1 MSTITDTSLLE
12 LLSGLTGRNI
22 PQRNSFDNFIF
33 GLPDVD
39 AGSPSC
45 KPSVRNNIIQIEN
58 SINQIYSKYSNAL
71 TWNQGGIVTRPD
83 LWDEIKLLLEKLPND
98 HAATHALLAQIQ
110 SCVDLHLDPRVTL
123 FAQRTLGAESES
135 WPALARDS
143 YTIWLLQV
151 AESFY
156 ADLMNKVHFNAAASH
171 STSATYRARRRDD
184 WRGSP
189 SPEELEVQE
198 VVNRANAYNM
208 GLTMDEFNKHW
219 ETDRRDAQ
227 AQIARRD
234 GPKSSLFK
242 PAFGRGGK
250 RKSKSKKRRV
260 RKTLRQRRSRRQ
272 TRNIRRRKHI
282 PYRKIR
288 SRKTKN

>member
-1 MSTITDTSLLE
+1 MSTTTDTSLLE

-143 YTIWLLQV
+143 YIMWLLQA

-156 ADLMNKVHFNAAASH
+156 VDLMNKVNFNAAASH
-171 STSATYRARRRDD
+171 STSATYRTQRRHD

-189 SPEELEVQE
+189 SPEEREVQE

-234 GPKSSLFK
+234 GYIAASA
-242 PAFGRGGK
+242 AFGRGGK
-250 RKSKSKKRRV
+250 RKSKSKKRHV

-272 TRNIRRRKHI
+272 TRNIRRRKPI

>member
-39 AGSPSC
+39 AE
-45 KPSVRNNIIQIEN
+45 KVRNTIIQIEN
-58 SINQIYSKYSNAL
+58 SINGIYSKYSYAL
-71 TWNQGGIVTRPD
+71 TWKQGGIVTRPD
-83 LWDEIKLLLEKLPND
+83 LLDEIKLLLEKLLND
-98 HAATHALLAQIQ
+98 YNSARALLVQIQ
-110 SCVDLHLDPRVTL
+110 SRVDPSVDPRVTL

-143 YTIWLLQV
+143 YTIWLLQA

-156 ADLMNKVHFNAAASH
+156 VDLMNKVNFNTAASH

-184 WRGSP
+184 RPGSP
-189 SPEELEVQE
+189 SPEELEDQE
-198 VVNRANAYNM
+198 VLNWINAYNT
-208 GLTMDEFNKHW
+208 GLTRDEFHNRWKA
-219 ETDRRDAQ
+219 DAADAQ

-234 GPKSSLFK
+234 GYIAASA
-242 PAFGRGGK
+242 AFGRGGK
-250 RKSKSKKRRV
+250 RKSKSKKRHV

-272 TRNIRRRKHI
+272 TRNIRRRKPI

>member
-98 HAATHALLAQIQ
+98 HAAAHARGRVRVLA
-110 SCVDLHLDPRVTL
+110 SPSKRFLHNL
-123 FAQRTLGAESES
+123 
-135 WPALARDS
+135 
-143 YTIWLLQV
+143 
-151 AESFY
+151 
-156 ADLMNKVHFNAAASH
+156 AAS
-171 STSATYRARRRDD
+171 
-184 WRGSP
+184 G
-189 SPEELEVQE
+189 
-198 VVNRANAYNM
+198 
-208 GLTMDEFNKHW
+208 GGEF
-219 ETDRRDAQ
+219 
-227 AQIARRD
+227 
-234 GPKSSLFK
+234 FC
-242 PAFGRGGK
+242 
-250 RKSKSKKRRV
+250 
-260 RKTLRQRRSRRQ
+260 
-272 TRNIRRRKHI
+272 
-282 PYRKIR
+282 
-288 SRKTKN
+288 